1 MRRLLILAAALIAAP
16 ALAQVYEFPRWN
28 DAAQVNAECSRLL
41 ADVRQREKALAAL
54 PERGADVLGPLDELM
69 QRVEDTMGPLWLL
82 PAVHPDKPVRDAAEA
97 CDLAFQ
103 RFTAAFLQNA
113 RIHARLKHAAVAD
126 DIDRRLQREQLDA
139 FEDSGVALAP
149 AARQRARRISTEI
162 TELAQAFERRIRES
176 RDTVAFTEAELEGVP
191 ENVWRNARRDAQGRH
206 VLGLDYPTA
215 DPVMERAVQ
224 ERTRERM
231 WRATMRQGGPANL
244 QTLQRIAELRREY
257 ARLFGFDSYADFAL
271 RRRMVGS
278 EAQATRFLAEV
289 DAAVAQREQADLGV
303 LREAKARAT
312 GQPLAATTLQ
322 RWDLRHFTERVRQE
336 RYAVDQEAFR
346 AHFPPQRSLEFVFAL
361 SQRLFG
367 VRFEPVEQAL
377 WHPQARAYAAR
388 DENGALLGTLFVDL
402 FPRPDKYNHAA
413 VWSFRNVSARSGRLP
428 AAALVVNFDRQ
439 GLTLEELE
447 TLLHEFGH
455 ALHALLSSTRYAI
468 QGGTNVLLDFA
479 EAPSQ
484 MLEDWVYDPAVLALF
499 QQVCSECAPVPRE
512 MIERAARARHF
523 AKGVATTRQLIFAR
537 YDLALHGRRAEAP
550 MKLWARME
558 RATPLG
564 HVAGTI
570 FPAGFGHLAGGYG
583 AGYYAYMWSLVVAED
598 LRTAFAANRLD
609 AAAGRRYRDTVLA
622 NGGQLAPQELVRRF
636 LGREG
641 NAEAFFRS
649 LAAE

>member
-1 MRRLLILAAALIAAP
+1 MRRWLTVAAACFAAP

-28 DAAQVNAECSRLL
+28 DAAQVRAECTRLL
-41 ADVRQREKALAAL
+41 ADVRQREKAIAAL
-54 PERGADVLGPLDELM
+54 PVQGALVLGALDEMM
-69 QRVEDTMGPLWLL
+69 QRVEDTMGPMWLL
-82 PAVHPDKPVRDAAEA
+82 PAVHPAKPVRDAAEA
-97 CDLAFQ
+97 CDLEYQ
-103 RFTAAFLQNA
+103 RFTASFLQNG
-113 RIHARLKHAAVAD
+113 RIHQRLKQAAVAD

-139 FEDSGVALAP
+139 FEDSGVALP
-149 AARQRARRISTEI
+149 AAARRRARQISTEL
-162 TELAQAFERRIRES
+162 TQLSQTFERRIRES
-176 RDTVAFTEAELEGVP
+176 RDTVAFTEAELDGVP
-191 ENVWRNARRDAQGRH
+191 DNVWRQARRDAQGRY

-215 DPVMERAVQ
+215 DPVMDRALQ

-231 WRATMRQGGPANL
+231 WRATMRQGGEANL
-244 QTLQRIAELRREY
+244 QTLQRIAELRRAY
-257 ARLFGFDSYADFAL
+257 ARLFGFDSYADFTL

-278 EAQATRFLAEV
+278 EAQATTFLAEV
-289 DAAVAQREQADLGV
+289 GAAVAQRERADLAV
-303 LREAKARAT
+303 LREAKSRAT

-336 RYAVDQEAFR
+336 RHAVDQEAFR

-361 SQRLFG
+361 AQRLFG
-367 VRFEPVEQAL
+367 VRFEPVEQTL

-388 DENGALLGTLFVDL
+388 DDSGALLGTLLVDL
-402 FPRPDKYNHAA
+402 YPRPDKYNHAA

-439 GLTLEELE
+439 GLTLDELE

-455 ALHALLSSTRYAI
+455 ALHALLSTTRYAI
-468 QGGTNVLLDFA
+468 QGGTSVQLDFA

-499 QQVCSECAPVPRE
+499 QQVCAECTPVPRE
-512 MIERAARARHF
+512 KIERAERARHF
-523 AKGVATTRQLIFAR
+523 AKGIATSRQLIFAR
-537 YDLALHGRRAEAP
+537 YDLALHGARAEAP
-550 MKLWARME
+550 MALWSRME
-558 RATPLG
+558 RGTPLG
-564 HVAGTI
+564 HVPGTM

-598 LRTAFAANRLD
+598 LRTAFARDRLD
-609 AAAGRRYRDTVLA
+609 AATGRRYRETVLA
-622 NGGQLAPQELVRRF
+622 NGGQFAPQELVRRF

-649 LAAE
+649 LALE

>member
-1 MRRLLILAAALIAAP
+1 MRRLLMFAAVWVAAP

-28 DAAQVNAECSRLL
+28 DAAQVKAECSRLL

-54 PERGADVLGPLDELM
+54 PERGAEVLGPLDDLM

-97 CDLAFQ
+97 CDLEFQ

-149 AARQRARRISTEI
+149 AARQRARQISTEL
-162 TELAQAFERRIRES
+162 TRLSQTFERRIRES

-191 ENVWRNARRDAQGRH
+191 ESVWRNARRDAQGRV

-215 DPVMERAVQ
+215 DPVMDRAVQ

-231 WRATMRQGGPANL
+231 WRATMRQGGEANL
-244 QTLQRIAELRREY
+244 RTLQRIAELRREY
-257 ARLFGFDSYADFAL
+257 ARLFGFDSYADFTL

-289 DAAVAQREQADLGV
+289 DAAVARRERADLAV

-322 RWDLRHFTERVRQE
+322 RWDLRHVTERVRLE

-346 AHFPPQRSLEFVFAL
+346 QHFPPQRSLEFVFAL
-361 SQRLFG
+361 AQRLFG
-367 VRFEPVEQAL
+367 VRFEPVEQTL

-388 DENGALLGTLFVDL
+388 DDNGALLGTLFVDL

-413 VWSFRNVSARSGRLP
+413 VWSFRNVSARSARLP
-428 AAALVVNFDRQ
+428 AAALVVNFDSQ

-455 ALHALLSSTRYAI
+455 ALHALLSNTRYAI
-468 QGGTNVLLDFA
+468 QGGTSVLLDFA

-499 QQVCSECAPVPRE
+499 QQVCSECPPVPRE
-512 MIERAARARHF
+512 KIERAERARHF
-523 AKGVATTRQLIFAR
+523 AKGIATARQLVFAR

-550 MKLWARME
+550 MALWSRME

-564 HVAGTI
+564 HVPGAI
-570 FPAGFGHLAGGYG
+570 FPAGFGHLVSGYG
-583 AGYYAYMWSLVVAED
+583 AGYYGYLWSLVVAED
-598 LRTAFAANRLD
+598 LRTAFARDRLD
-609 AAAGRRYRDTVLA
+609 AATGRRYRDTVLA
-622 NGGQLAPQELVRRF
+622 GGGQRAPQELVRRF
-636 LGREG
+636 LGRNG

-649 LAAE
+649 LALE

>member
-1 MRRLLILAAALIAAP
+1 MRRLLMLAALWVAAP

-28 DAAQVNAECSRLL
+28 DAAQVRAECSRLL
-41 ADVRQREKALAAL
+41 ADVREREKRLAAL

-97 CDLAFQ
+97 CDLEFQ

-139 FEDSGVALAP
+139 FEDSGVALPP
-149 AARQRARRISTEI
+149 AARQRARQISTDI
-162 TELAQAFERRIRES
+162 TRLSQIFERRIRES
-176 RDTVAFTEAELEGVP
+176 RDTVAFTAAELEGVP
-191 ENVWRNARRDAQGRH
+191 ESVWRNARRDAEGRH

-215 DPVMERAVQ
+215 DPVMDRALQ

-244 QTLQRIAELRREY
+244 STLQRMAELRREY
-257 ARLFGFDSYADFAL
+257 ARLFGFASYADFTL

-278 EAQATRFLAEV
+278 EEQAVRFLAEV
-289 DAAVAQREQADLGV
+289 DAAVAQRERADLAV

-312 GQPLAATTLQ
+312 GQPLAATALQ

-346 AHFPPQRSLEFVFAL
+346 RHFPPQRSLEFVFTLA
-361 SQRLFG
+361 QRLFG
-367 VRFEPVEQAL
+367 VRFEPLEQAL

-388 DENGALLGTLFVDL
+388 DESGTLLGTLFVDL
-402 FPRPDKYNHAA
+402 YPRPDKYNHAA
-413 VWSFRNVSARSGRLP
+413 VWSFRNVSSRSARLP
-428 AAALVVNFDRQ
+428 AAALVVNFDSQ

-455 ALHALLSSTRYAI
+455 ALHALLSTTRYAI
-468 QGGTNVLLDFA
+468 QGGTSVLLDFA

-499 QQVCSECAPVPRE
+499 QLVCSECPPVPRE
-512 MIERAARARHF
+512 KIERAERARHF
-523 AKGVATTRQLIFAR
+523 AKGIATARQIVFAR

-550 MKLWARME
+550 MALWSRME

-564 HVAGTI
+564 HVAGTM

-583 AGYYAYMWSLVVAED
+583 SGYYAYMWSLVVAED
-598 LRTAFAANRLD
+598 LRTAFARDRLD
-609 AAAGRRYRDTVLA
+609 AATGRRYRDTVLA
-622 NGGQLAPQELVRRF
+622 SGGQVAPQELVRRF

-641 NAEAFFRS
+641 SAEAFFRS
-649 LAAE
+649 LALE